1 MLSCRRATQLI
12 SLGLDRPLTFG
23 ERCSLRLHLLICSAC
38 RCYRRHLATM
48 RGEMDE
54 TSSPLE
60 EVGLPD
66 VHLDGAARDRIRARL
81 DRDARPRS

>member
-23 ERCSLRLHLLICSAC
+23 ERCSLRVHLLICSAC
-38 RCYRRHLATM
+38 RRYRRHLGAL
-48 RGEMDE
+48 RGEMDHS
-54 TSSPLE
+54 SSPLE

-66 VHLDGAARDRIRARL
+66 VHLDDAARDRIRARL
-81 DRDARPRS
+81 ERDR